1 MKKFLILV
9 TLTAIAACQLAGCA
23 CGVSTYTDPGQTI
36 NIGVNKEFVIA
47 LGSNPTTGYS
57 WQENYD
63 ESMLEFMEKTYK
75 LGETVEEG
83 VVGAGGVEHFRF
95 KALKAGRTEITM
107 AYKRPWEEE
116 VLDQKVFTIN
126 IG

>member
-1 MKKFLILV
+1 MKKLLILV

-23 CGVSTYTDPGQTI
+23 SEVNTYTDPEQAI
-36 NIGVNKEFVIA
+36 NTGVNKEFVIA
-47 LGSNPTTGYS
+47 LDSNPTTGYS
-57 WQENYD
+57 WQENYE
-63 ESMLEFMEKTYK
+63 ESMLELVEKTYK
-75 LGETVEEG
+75 QGETAEQD

-107 AYKRPWEEE
+107 DYKRPWEEE
-116 VLDQKVFTIN
+116 VLEQKVFTIN

>member
-9 TLTAIAACQLAGCA
+9 TLKAIAACQLAGCA
-23 CGVSTYTDPGQTI
+23 CEVSTYTDPEQAI
-36 NIGVNKEFVIA
+36 NIGGNKEFVIA
-47 LGSNPTTGYS
+47 LDSNPTTGYS

-63 ESMLEFMEKTYK
+63 ESMLELVEKTYK
-75 LGETVEEG
+75 QGETAEQD
-83 VVGAGGVEHFRF
+83 VVRARGVEHFRF

-107 AYKRPWEEE
+107 DYKRPWEEE
-116 VLDQKVFTIN
+116 VLEQKVFTIN